1 MPSKCTQQG
10 ARGAAA
16 APTSEG
22 IRTKKA
28 GVTPAFLVSIRS
40 ALSISGGCR
49 STPTKPVVHADLG
62 GVFVVAEAPA
72 SDIGGSRGQGGVA
85 EIGILVLRRGRPGA
99 GKYVVEAAAE
109 VAAVLAAAVGS

>member
-1 MPSKCTQQG
+1 MTKSCVQREKIFLTHSNVRSK
-10 ARGAAA
+10 AREGQPPLRHPKA
-16 APTSEG
+16 SEQ
-22 IRTKKA
+22 KKA

-72 SDIGGSRGQGGVA
+72 SDIGGSRGEGSVA
-85 EIGILVLRRGRPGA
+85 EI
-99 GKYVVEAAAE
+99 
-109 VAAVLAAAVGS
+109 